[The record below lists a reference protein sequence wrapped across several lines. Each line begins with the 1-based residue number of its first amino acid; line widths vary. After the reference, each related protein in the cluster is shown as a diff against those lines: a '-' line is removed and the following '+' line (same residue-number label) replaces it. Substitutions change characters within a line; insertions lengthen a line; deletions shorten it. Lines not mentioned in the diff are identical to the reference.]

1 MEKTTQKDCFVKSL
15 HELNNLTLK
24 LSANAT
30 EEQIA
35 PFAALISALSETV
48 PQNLN
53 ATEEYSDE
61 EKEIIERGKIFVRIG
76 LSTYTAGYTD
86 DERRDLFQKKSS
98 ARFICRIN
106 EDGADN
112 YFAHYVYLVDID
124 GVKKVKSCVPAHCSE
139 RFIDSLKKSDYY
151 KSWF

>member
-1 MEKTTQKDCFVKSL
+1 MKNITQLDCFVKSL
-15 HELNNLTLK
+15 REVDHLMKILP
-24 LSANAT
+24 ANAT

-53 ATEEYSDE
+53 ATEYSDE

-76 LSTYTAGYTD
+76 LCTYTAGYTD

-98 ARFICRIN
+98 AQFVCRIK

-124 GVKKVKSCVPAHCSE
+124 GVKKVKSCVPAHCRE
-139 RFIDSLKKSDYY
+139 GFIDSLKKSDYY

>member
-1 MEKTTQKDCFVKSL
+1 M
-15 HELNNLTLK
+15 
-24 LSANAT
+24 
-30 EEQIA
+30 
-35 PFAALISALSETV
+35 
-48 PQNLN
+48 
-53 ATEEYSDE
+53 
-61 EKEIIERGKIFVRIG
+61 RIG
-76 LSTYTAGYTD
+76 LCTYTAGYTD
-86 DERRDLFQKKSS
+86 DERRELFQQSS

>member
-1 MEKTTQKDCFVKSL
+1 MKKTTQSDCFVKSL
-15 HELNNLTLK
+15 REVNHLTKILP
-24 LSANAT
+24 ANAT

-61 EKEIIERGKIFVRIG
+61 EKEVIERGKIFVRIG
-76 LSTYTAGYTD
+76 LCTYTAGYTD
-86 DERRDLFQKKSS
+86 DERRELFQQSS